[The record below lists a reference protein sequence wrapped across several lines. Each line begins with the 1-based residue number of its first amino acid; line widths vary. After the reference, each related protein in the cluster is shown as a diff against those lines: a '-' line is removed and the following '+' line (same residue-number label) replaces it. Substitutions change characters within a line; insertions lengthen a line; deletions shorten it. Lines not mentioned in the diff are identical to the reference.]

1 MVEIERRPGH
11 VASVVF
17 SVRFSRDEIALIRQ
31 AVTRLAVGDAGL
43 RRMVEAERQCS
54 HSGNS

>member
-43 RRMVEAERQCS
+43 RRSVEAER
-54 HSGNS
+54 